1 MLIPRSRQKVGESF
15 RRRSLEFGFIPFAYE
30 LQRRLETATQP
41 TIVTAAHPGNANTDL
56 QRHLNGVMRPL
67 ISRMSQSAA
76 MGALPI
82 LRAATDPAAQAAQ
95 YFGPKGF
102 LELSGHA
109 RPYLRGRGAHPSI
122 PPGSPPG
129 QYSLRV
135 AGGMGPSQGAKKPS
149 RGAARRPLCA
159 PRVVGRKM
167 TRFCKVARLRPRIH
181 GPGLGA
187 GLAIG
192 WIGTPMGTFRVPRP
206 VGNETVPLDG
216 MTIRDLIAEL
226 TWVQDR
232 LRGDPGVLGVD
243 DDPGIDACW
252 LERREA
258 EVCGELRRRR
268 GVAVVTPPAWPG
280 RRS

>member
-1 MLIPRSRQKVGESF
+1 
-15 RRRSLEFGFIPFAYE
+15 
-30 LQRRLETATQP
+30 
-41 TIVTAAHPGNANTDL
+41 
-56 QRHLNGVMRPL
+56 
-67 ISRMSQSAA
+67 
-76 MGALPI
+76 
-82 LRAATDPAAQAAQ
+82 
-95 YFGPKGF
+95 
-102 LELSGHA
+102 
-109 RPYLRGRGAHPSI
+109 
-122 PPGSPPG
+122 
-129 QYSLRV
+129 
-135 AGGMGPSQGAKKPS
+135 
-149 RGAARRPLCA
+149 
-159 PRVVGRKM
+159 
-167 TRFCKVARLRPRIH
+167 
-181 GPGLGA
+181 
-187 GLAIG
+187 
-192 WIGTPMGTFRVPRP
+192 MGTFRVPRP